1 MDRLLVHGKDLSR
14 FHIFLNFLPESICP
28 EMKGKVSAILLVTI
42 LMLTACKKRSMT
54 AEGPTD
60 VRISNLTGQTIEEV
74 TVTTTDD
81 PSYTIRV
88 HNFGPVAPGAVTDYF
103 RFSIAYTEADI
114 TLKIGGVTWSTPATQ
129 FDYLTYIGP
138 DRITYRL
145 TIADP
150 VNHILDI
157 ETVIEEPI
165 DDL

>member
-1 MDRLLVHGKDLSR
+1 MKKTFPLL
-14 FHIFLNFLPESICP
+14 
-28 EMKGKVSAILLVTI
+28 LLTVVVTMTI
-42 LMLTACKKRSMT
+42 TGCKKRSFT

-60 VRISNLTGQTIEEV
+60 VRIHNQTGQVTEEV

-81 PSYTIRV
+81 PAYGKRV
-88 HNFGPVAPGAVTDYF
+88 HNYGIVASGDYTDYY
-103 RFSIAYTEADI
+103 RFDIAFTEADI
-114 TLKIGGVTWSTPATQ
+114 TLKIGGVIYSTPVTQ
-129 FDYLTYIGP
+129 FDYLTFIGP

-150 VNHILDI
+150 VNRILDI